1 MLKKMMFMLMALTL
15 VFVPTLA
22 SAATIED
29 GKKYNATQEELEA
42 QVKELEYIFSVLMVK
57 DDKTGKYVLNKEELA
72 KSSYNNEEKAAI
84 IAGVYVMND
93 EEIPSNMYSSN
104 VWERCWQDALGIGKS
119 YFNQVK
125 SYLKKEDYWGA
136 LGMLSLLGLS
146 VNPAVL
152 FAFAV
157 TCGPAP
163 AYIAP
168 NPAE

>member
-1 MLKKMMFMLMALTL
+1 MLKKMMFMLLALTL

-29 GKKYNATQEELEA
+29 GKKYNATHEDLEA
-42 QVKELEYIFSVLMVK
+42 QAKELEYIFSVLMVK
-57 DDKTGKYVLNKEELA
+57 NEETGKYVLNKEELA

-93 EEIPSNMYSSN
+93 EEMPSNVYSSN

-119 YFNQVK
+119 YFNKVK
-125 SYLKKEDYWGA
+125 EYIKKEDYWGA
-136 LGMLSLLGLS
+136 AGVLSLLGLS
-146 VNPAVL
+146 INPVVL
-152 FAFAV
+152 FGFAV

-163 AYIAP
+163 AYITP
-168 NPAE
+168 NSHE

>member
-29 GKKYNATQEELEA
+29 GKQKATPEELEA
-42 QVKELEYIFSVLMVK
+42 QVKELEYIFSVIMVK
-57 DDKTGKYVLNKEELA
+57 NEETGKYVLNKEELA

-93 EEIPSNMYSSN
+93 EEMPSNVSSSN
-104 VWERCWQDALGIGKS
+104 VWERCWQDALGIGTS
-119 YFNQVK
+119 YFNQIK

-136 LGMLSLLGLS
+136 LGVLSLLGLS
-146 VNPAVL
+146 VNPVVL
-152 FAFAV
+152 FGFAV

-163 AYIAP
+163 ASITT
-168 NPAE
+168 NPHE

>member
-72 KSSYNNEEKAAI
+72 KS
-84 IAGVYVMND
+84 
-93 EEIPSNMYSSN
+93 
-104 VWERCWQDALGIGKS
+104 
-119 YFNQVK
+119 
-125 SYLKKEDYWGA
+125 
-136 LGMLSLLGLS
+136 
-146 VNPAVL
+146 
-152 FAFAV
+152 
-157 TCGPAP
+157 
-163 AYIAP
+163 
-168 NPAE
+168 

>member
-1 MLKKMMFMLMALTL
+1 
-15 VFVPTLA
+15 
-22 SAATIED
+22 
-29 GKKYNATQEELEA
+29 
-42 QVKELEYIFSVLMVK
+42 
-57 DDKTGKYVLNKEELA
+57 
-72 KSSYNNEEKAAI
+72 
-84 IAGVYVMND
+84 MND
-93 EEIPSNMYSSN
+93 DEITSNMYSSN
-104 VWERCWQDALGIGKS
+104 VWERCWQDALGIGK
-119 YFNQVK
+119 YQVK

-163 AYIAP
+163 AYITP

>member
-1 MLKKMMFMLMALTL
+1 MLKKMMFMLMALAL

-29 GKKYNATQEELEA
+29 GKKYNATHEELEA

>member
-1 MLKKMMFMLMALTL
+1 MLMALTL

-29 GKKYNATQEELEA
+29 RKNYNATQEELEA

-104 VWERCWQDALGIGKS
+104 VWERCWQDALGISKS
-119 YFNQVK
+119 YFNQIK
-125 SYLKKEDYWGA
+125 SYLKKEDYWGV
-136 LGMLSLLGLS
+136 LGMLSLLGLPYK
-146 VNPAVL
+146 PALL

-157 TCGPAP
+157 TSGPAP

-168 NPAE
+168 NPHE